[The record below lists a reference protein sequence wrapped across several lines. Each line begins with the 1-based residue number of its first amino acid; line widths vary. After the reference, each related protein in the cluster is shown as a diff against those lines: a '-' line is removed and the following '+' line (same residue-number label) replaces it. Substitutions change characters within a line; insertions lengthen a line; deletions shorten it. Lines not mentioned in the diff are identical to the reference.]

1 MFESIEYQDNKD
13 NNDNNLKIFE
23 IISDTKIKSIIE
35 YEKEKNNN
43 DIQILKNNFDIRN
56 NNENNDENN
65 INKYMYKREEYNIL
79 LRKESSKDT
88 FSFRP
93 TNNDSREISDQ
104 DYNFNNN
111 ILLELEKNLKK
122 NEEEYRI
129 KIIKKKKKI
138 KNYK

>member
-1 MFESIEYQDNKD
+1 MH
-13 NNDNNLKIFE
+13 
-23 IISDTKIKSIIE
+23 
-35 YEKEKNNN
+35 
-43 DIQILKNNFDIRN
+43 
-56 NNENNDENN
+56 
-65 INKYMYKREEYNIL
+65 KREEEYNIL

-104 DYNFNNN
+104 DFNFNN

-122 NEEEYRI
+122 NEEKHRI
-129 KIIKKKKKI
+129 KIIKKKKII